1 MNYTDALDELMES
14 ICDKCRYPMA
24 LEEDGQEQLDDI
36 CTGCTIRDEIEQ
48 LMNP

>member
-1 MNYTDALDELMES
+1 MNYTDALDELMEN
-14 ICDKCRYPMA
+14 ICDKCRYP
-24 LEEDGQEQLDDI
+24 LETDGQEQMDDI